1 MVEGTV
7 KTQSLARGLTIK
19 RPRLTGLLDDSEA
32 RVLLLL
38 APAGYGKTTLA
49 REWIEDRAGVAW
61 YNGGPAMAD
70 AAALAAGVAE
80 ALTSDEVAERV
91 RMLAAGGQPARGL
104 AKAVAAAMTSG
115 AAAMLVIDDYH
126 YAAESAD
133 SNDFMSELLSL
144 TQFRLLLTSRIRPP
158 WLTARMSVYGEATV
172 IEMAELAFTDEEAER
187 VLSAE
192 GAQSAGAIVPQAH
205 GWPAVIGLAAKRG
218 GTSKPEAGLQPDD
231 LYEYFAEDLFRAAP
245 PELQKALFL
254 LALGG
259 DASVEVAREL
269 LGAEHDALVAEAA
282 ERGFVTRA
290 AGGVVAIHPLLKGFL
305 VSRLSEV
312 DSVELDVLVH
322 RVVASLARAE
332 LWDSCLATLQAA
344 PRIDLIASTLADALA
359 DLLRSGRVATLKQW
373 LELAQAQGLTDPI
386 FLLAEAEVALREGDD
401 LRARALAERSARLL
415 ANADLAARAHLAAAR
430 AAHLSQQPDGVAIN
444 SDRAQ
449 ILTESS
455 EIQFEALWL
464 AFLSMVE
471 GQVAGAQ
478 PILERLQE
486 LDDDRPERAIRIATG
501 TVFWALETDRFREAA
516 ATCASAKPLLPLV
529 RDPIAR
535 TGFLNVCAGVLW
547 VAAEYEQALDLSRE
561 LMEEAQLSGLE
572 FVAEHAL
579 LTRAGA
585 LIGLRKLQAAQ
596 RALEQLQRKNR
607 VSDHIAAQV
616 TVQLAK
622 LRIAV
627 GDLER
632 AGLALLGDPTG
643 SLTRATRGEF
653 AAYRGLVM
661 AAAGHL
667 ESAQDAF
674 DEASRYSRYLDATA
688 VIALGRAIVGIQR
701 RTDGPTETAAIVS
714 GVIEQQGHLDA
725 LATAC
730 RAYPPLAATAASDP
744 AVSRTLTRLFVASR
758 DIDLGRR
765 AGLEMPRELR
775 RTEGLSPREREVFE
789 LLAQGRSNREIAR
802 TLFISESTT
811 KVHVRHI
818 FEKLGVHTRAEAAG
832 TSITAD

>member
-70 AAALAAGVAE
+70 VAALAAGVAE

-104 AKAVAAAMTSG
+104 AKAVAAAVTSDSP
-115 AAAMLVIDDYH
+115 MLAIDDYH
-126 YAAESAD
+126 YAAESTD

-144 TQFRLLLTSRIRPP
+144 TQFRLLMTSRIRPP

-172 IEMAELAFTDEEAER
+172 IEMADLAFTDEEAEQ
-187 VLSAE
+187 VLSAD
-192 GAQSAGAIVPQAH
+192 GAQTAGAIVSQAH

-269 LGAEHDALVAEAA
+269 LGAEHDVLIAEAA

-290 AGGVVAIHPLLKGFL
+290 TGGVLAIHPLLKGFL
-305 VSRLSEV
+305 VSRLGDV
-312 DSVELDVLVH
+312 DPGELDLLVR

-344 PRIDLIASTLADALA
+344 PRMDLIGSTLADALA
-359 DLLRSGRVATLKQW
+359 GLLRSGRVATLKQW
-373 LELAQAQGLTDPI
+373 LELAQAHGLTDPI

-401 LRARALAERSARLL
+401 RRAQTLAERSARLL
-415 ANADLAARAHLAAAR
+415 TGSDLAARGHLAAAR
-430 AAHLSQQPDGVAIN
+430 AAHMNQDGDAVTANCDQAQTLATN
-444 SDRAQ
+444 S
-449 ILTESS
+449 EV
-455 EIQFEALWL
+455 QFEALWL
-464 AFLSMVE
+464 AFLSAVE
-471 GQVAGAQ
+471 CQVPGADS
-478 PILERLQE
+478 ILMRLQE
-486 LDDDRPERAIRIATG
+486 FEDERPERALRLAVGEGFLAIEAG
-501 TVFWALETDRFREAA
+501 WPREAA
-516 ATCASAKPLLPLV
+516 AIYELAQPLLPLV
-529 RDPIAR
+529 RDPLVR
-535 TGFLNVCAGVLW
+535 TGFLNVCIAVVWMTAQYDLT
-547 VAAEYEQALDLSRE
+547 LDLAGD
-561 LMEEAQLSGLE
+561 LMEEARLSGLE
-572 FVAEHAL
+572 FATNYALVA
-579 LTRAGA
+579 RAGA
-585 LIGLRKLQAAQ
+585 LVGLRKLLAAQ
-596 RALEQLQRKNR
+596 RALERLQRQSR
-607 VSDHIAAQV
+607 LSDHV
-616 TVQLAK
+616 SSQLTLQMAK
-622 LRIAV
+622 LRVAA

-632 AGLALLGDPTG
+632 ARVVFLKHPPGAV
-643 SLTRATRGEF
+643 SLATRGEF
-653 AAYRGLVM
+653 VAYRGLIS
-661 AAAGHL
+661 AAAGQL
-667 ESAQDAF
+667 DAAEDAF
-674 DEASRYSRYLDATA
+674 DEACTHSRYVDAT
-688 VIALGRAIVGIQR
+688 VISALGRAIVGMQR
-701 RTDGPTETAAIVS
+701 RTVGPVDVAATVS
-714 GVIEQQGHLDA
+714 RVVEQGHRDSVV
-725 LATAC
+725 TAC
-730 RAYPPLAATAASDP
+730 RAYPPLAVAAATDE
-744 AVSRTLTRLFVASR
+744 AVSRALTELFISSR

-775 RTEGLSPREREVFE
+775 RNEGLSPREREVFE
-789 LLAQGRSNREIAR
+789 LIAQGRSNREIAG

-818 FEKLGVHTRAEAAG
+818 FEKLGVHTRAEAAS
-832 TSITAD
+832 TLLEAE

>member
-49 REWIEDRAGVAW
+49 REWIEDRDGVAW

-70 AAALAAGVAE
+70 VAALAAGVAE

-104 AKAVAAAMTSG
+104 AKAVAAAVTSDSP
-115 AAAMLVIDDYH
+115 MLVIDDYH

-172 IEMAELAFTDEEAER
+172 IEMADLAFTDEEAEQ

-192 GAQSAGAIVPQAH
+192 GAQTAGAIVSQAH

-290 AGGVVAIHPLLKGFL
+290 TGGVVAIHPLLKGFL

-312 DSVELDVLVH
+312 DPSELDLLVR

-344 PRIDLIASTLADALA
+344 PRTDLIGSTLADALSG
-359 DLLRSGRVATLKQW
+359 LLRSGRVATLKQW
-373 LELAQAQGLTDPI
+373 LEFAQEYGLTDPI

-401 LRARALAERSARLL
+401 RRARALAERSARLL
-415 ANADLAARAHLAAAR
+415 TDADLAARAHVTAAR
-430 AAHLSQQPDGVAIN
+430 AAHMNQEDEGVTVN
-444 SDRAQ
+444 CGRAQ
-449 ILTESS
+449 ALTTDT
-455 EIQFEALWL
+455 EIEFEALWIRFLNAADLQLSL
-464 AFLSMVE
+464 AQSV
-471 GQVAGAQ
+471 
-478 PILERLQE
+478 LERLQE
-486 LDDDRPERAIRIATG
+486 LEEERPERALRISTGHCVLAT
-501 TVFWALETDRFREAA
+501 ETGQLGDTAIAYERAR
-516 ATCASAKPLLPLV
+516 PLLPSV
-529 RDPIAR
+529 RDPLAR
-535 TGFLNVCAGVLW
+535 TVFLNVWASAFLM
-547 VAAEYEQALDLSRE
+547 AARYERSLDLAGE
-561 LMEEAQLSGLE
+561 LREEARLSGLE
-572 FVAEHAL
+572 FADDYGL
-579 LTRAGA
+579 LAHAGA
-585 LIGLRKLQAAQ
+585 LVGLRKLLAAQ
-596 RALEQLQRKNR
+596 RTLEQLQRRLRLPEYVAMQRNIL
-607 VSDHIAAQV
+607 V
-616 TVQLAK
+616 AK
-622 LRIAV
+622 LRIAT

-632 AGLALLGDPTG
+632 ARHALLRPAAESVTLG
-643 SLTRATRGEF
+643 LLGEY
-653 AAYRGLVM
+653 AACRGLVLAAIGQLDAAEDAFEEARGLSHYVDAM
-661 AAAGHL
+661 AFGALGGAVVGLQRQTHGRADVAAVL
-667 ESAQDAF
+667 ESVL
-674 DEASRYSRYLDATA
+674 EK
-688 VIALGRAIVGIQR
+688 
-701 RTDGPTETAAIVS
+701 
-714 GVIEQQGHLDA
+714 GHLDA
-725 LATAC
+725 VVTAC
-730 RAYPPLAATAASDP
+730 RAYPLLLATATGNEAL
-744 AVSRTLTRLFVASR
+744 SRSLTALFVSSR

-775 RTEGLSPREREVFE
+775 RNEGLSPREREVFE
-789 LLAQGRSNREIAR
+789 LLAQGRSNREIAK

-832 TSITAD
+832 TSFELGSS